1 MFEYSLEE
9 WFAYMVILKKSLEQK
24 RRNLNSRRTENLPE
38 QGALERTPKGA
49 RARVKIQIQCSGNQ
63 GRARAGPGSA
73 RAGRARVFDVKE
85 VFLAVSSVV
94 T

>member
-1 MFEYSLEE
+1 
-9 WFAYMVILKKSLEQK
+9 MVILKKSLEEK
-24 RRNLNSRRTENLPE
+24 RRNLKSRRTESLPE

-49 RARVKIQIQCSGNQ
+49 RARVKIQRHCSVKQ
-63 GRARAGPGSA
+63 GHAGAGPRST

-85 VFLAVSSVV
+85 VFLVVSSVV